1 MKIDNGMELKNNKKT
16 EQEITVPVVCLK
28 AKVKKLR
35 ERECVCATCC
45 ILRASDHL
53 KFEEIFE
60 L

>member
-35 ERECVCATCC
+35 ERECVCVQPVVFFAHQ
-45 ILRASDHL
+45 I
-53 KFEEIFE
+53 I
-60 L
+60 